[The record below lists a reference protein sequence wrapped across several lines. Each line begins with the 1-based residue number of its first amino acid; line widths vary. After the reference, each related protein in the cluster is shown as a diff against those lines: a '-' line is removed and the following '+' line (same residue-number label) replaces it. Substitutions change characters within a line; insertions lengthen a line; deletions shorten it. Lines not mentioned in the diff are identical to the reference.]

1 MAVFRTTTPYLLGI
15 LLAVLGA
22 VIAPLLF
29 PGSPSEN
36 FSVITDQSELDEHLK
51 SFEESLGGDFDGY
64 RNHCLRVLTYAV
76 HFLKEG
82 SGFDASEVSIALPVL
97 GAALA
102 YHDIGLWA
110 DGELY
115 YIEESAERA
124 KEALQDKFS
133 VQQISTIHNIIMEH
147 HKITPW
153 HGEDEALVNAVRKA
167 DWVDATMGFV
177 RYGMPTGN
185 IATTRNALEESSFHE
200 TLMGMFNRLK
210 PGSYNLPNPKS
221 IVEFFGIFRY

>member
-1 MAVFRTTTPYLLGI
+1 MAVFKTTIPYLLGI

-29 PGSPSEN
+29 PGPASES
-36 FSVITDQSELDEHLK
+36 FSVITDQSELDAHLK
-51 SFEESLGGDFDGY
+51 SFEESLGNDFDGY

-76 HFLKEG
+76 HVLKEG
-82 SGFDASEVSIALPVL
+82 SGFDASEVSTALPLL
-97 GAALA
+97 GAAVA

-115 YIEESAERA
+115 YIEVSAERA

-133 VQQISTIHNIIMEH
+133 AQQIATIHTIIMEH

-153 HGEDEALVNAVRKA
+153 HGEDEDLVNAVRKA
-167 DWVDATMGFV
+167 DWLDATLGFV
-177 RYGMPTGN
+177 RHGMPTGN
-185 IATTRNALEESSFHE
+185 IAMTRRALEEAGFHE
-200 TLMGMFNRLK
+200 TLMGMFGRLK
-210 PGSYNLPNPKS
+210 PSSYNLPHPKGF
-221 IVEFFGIFRY
+221 IEFFGIFRL